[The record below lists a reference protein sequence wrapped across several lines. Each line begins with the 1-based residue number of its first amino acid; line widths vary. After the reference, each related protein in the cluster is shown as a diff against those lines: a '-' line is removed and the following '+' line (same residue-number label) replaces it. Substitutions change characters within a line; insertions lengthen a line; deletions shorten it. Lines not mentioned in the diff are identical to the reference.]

1 MTIPIAVRLKTG
13 YPQFQ
18 SKQDIAIIFN
28 NFPFSNAIWEAVLQI
43 CCWNLQEEAARE
55 VTNGDR
61 EEDPRDTGGV
71 MVPSLVA
78 LWKMGRWG
86 LNLCH

>member
-1 MTIPIAVRLKTG
+1 MASYLHGLYHDYPYRGSSENWISPIPIKTG
-13 YPQFQ
+13 YCHHFQQF
-18 SKQDIAIIFN
+18 S
-28 NFPFSNAIWEAVLQI
+28 VLQI

-86 LNLCH
+86 LICH